1 MMVKQDPLKPSGTK
15 PLLHAVARKVLVPK
29 VSPSCSDFD
38 QHAAHP
44 KAGGKAP
51 VGQLD
56 GWSRT
61 TAPTGMGAISRLPV
75 SVEGPGK
82 EPPRIL
88 QKGWK
93 PWEPRP
99 AWPKLG
105 IQGQMSVLR
114 AVRVSASQTGKNGG
128 EGKRGVPSRLSHSPA
143 PHPPALKEPLQPGLN
158 PMTQERKSIQ
168 PRSWTARDR
177 GGLCNSRDLY
187 NIKKHMHKKTNT
199 WLQG

>member
-1 MMVKQDPLKPSGTK
+1 MLLPGKFWSPRFLQVAQTLISMQLIQRQEERPPSVSWMAG
-15 PLLHAVARKVLVPK
+15 PGPQRLRAWVQSHASQSVWRAR
-29 VSPSCSDFD
+29 
-38 QHAAHP
+38 
-44 KAGGKAP
+44 G
-51 VGQLD
+51 
-56 GWSRT
+56 
-61 TAPTGMGAISRLPV
+61 LPV
-75 SVEGPGK
+75 SVEGPGT

-187 NIKKHMHKKTNT
+187 NIKKHMHKKANT